1 MNFLAKIARTS
12 RSPNGCEHWRS
23 GGGVPCV
30 ELAFFMQPKIRPVQ
44 EHFIFSNRAADRNV
58 REEMNSGRDRSDSG
72 QCSANADAITATSL
86 DLQIYEPFRG
96 MVISVVDFLASSA
109 S

>member
-12 RSPNGCEHWRS
+12 PLPVAQHWRS